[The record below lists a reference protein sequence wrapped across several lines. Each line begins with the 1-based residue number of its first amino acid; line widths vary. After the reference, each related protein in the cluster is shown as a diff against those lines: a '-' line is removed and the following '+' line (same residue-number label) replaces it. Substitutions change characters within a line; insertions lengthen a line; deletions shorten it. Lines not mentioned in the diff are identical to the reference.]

1 MDRVA
6 GSLLNLTR
14 GSVVAARLSIAE
26 SLWGRFRGLML
37 RDELPEG
44 EGLWLSGTS
53 SIHMM
58 FMRFPIDCAF
68 LGRESADGS
77 REVVALRQAL
87 PAWVGLAWARGADGV
102 AELPAGALQQS
113 GTQVGDRL
121 RIEPG

>member
-1 MDRVA
+1 MTSTLR
-6 GSLLNLTR
+6 NLTR
-14 GSVVAARLSIAE
+14 GSVVASRLSIAE

-37 RDELPEG
+37 RDTLAPG
-44 EGLWLSGTS
+44 DGLWLGGTS

-68 LGRESADGS
+68 LGREAPDGS
-77 REVVALRQAL
+77 RQVVALRQAL

-102 AELPAGALQQS
+102 VELPAGALQKS

-121 RIEPG
+121 KIEQS

>member
-1 MDRVA
+1 VA

-14 GSVVAARLSIAE
+14 GSVVAARLTIAG

-37 RDELPEG
+37 RDELPDG

-68 LGRESADGS
+68 LGREQADGS
-77 REVVALRQAL
+77 REVVAVRQAL

-102 AELPAGALQQS
+102 VELPAGALEQS